1 MIAAKKL
8 LADAGFS
15 LAFGHLQTWFIREG
29 IHSEE
34 LQAEL
39 AAEVLR
45 QTQSALEHLSRGR
58 QRSVH

>member
-15 LAFGHLQTWFIREG
+15 LAYTHLERLFVREG

-34 LQAEL
+34 LQAVF
-39 AAEVLR
+39 AAAVIEE
-45 QTQSALEHLSRGR
+45 TTAALEHLSRPR
-58 QRSVH
+58 ARSLH